1 MKKYE
6 VELDENQEKIVRV
19 LLKLDNQKT
28 VGDWIKDTIY
38 DSIEQSTPQIIGE
51 YLEEIKQQTGW
62 IKDFKEA
69 GITKD
74 EIDEAV
80 IAAKE
85 LGINLEKNVK
95 HKD

>member
-6 VELDENQEKIVRV
+6 VELDENQEKIVSI

-28 VGDWIKDTIY
+28 IEGWIKDTIY
-38 DSIEQSTPQIIGE
+38 DSIEQSTPQIIGG

-80 IAAKE
+80 IAAKK
-85 LGINLEKNVK
+85 LGINLENNVT